1 MPHQKS
7 TGGELILPNTEA
19 WTDVEAVNEFRNALR
34 SGVMNRVIMGGPE
47 DKPITMDGVA
57 YIPDH
62 VAKTL
67 PYYDKMPRDPRVK
80 GYVRVESGFLA
91 LPFTFYSFVVGA
103 LNKITGNMAA
113 GAVRNKTAHIAVA
126 MMLGY
131 SVTKFRTPEWA
142 WDKMDTEDKIMRS
155 FDMSG
160 IAALQSDL
168 LYRAI
173 TMAHELG
180 AEDKFPIQPKYSGG
194 YDPLGSFVSLGGA
207 PADWTLEVMRSVKQM
222 VEGDVG
228 EGAKSLIN
236 MIPLI
241 ETMVT
246 GDALKDT
253 MKDIVGELP
262 NRP

>member
-1 MPHQKS
+1 
-7 TGGELILPNTEA
+7 
-19 WTDVEAVNEFRNALR
+19 
-34 SGVMNRVIMGGPE
+34 
-47 DKPITMDGVA
+47 
-57 YIPDH
+57 
-62 VAKTL
+62 
-67 PYYDKMPRDPRVK
+67 
-80 GYVRVESGFLA
+80 
-91 LPFTFYSFVVGA
+91 
-103 LNKITGNMAA
+103 MAA
-113 GAVRNKTAHIAVA
+113 GAVRNKTVHIAVA

-131 SVTKFRTPEWA
+131 SVSKFRTPEWA

-180 AEDKFPIQPKYSGG
+180 ADDKFPIQPKYSGG

-207 PADWTLEVMRSVKQM
+207 PADWTLETMRSIKQM

-228 EGAKSLIN
+228 EGAKSFVN

-241 ETMVT
+241 ETMAT
-246 GDALKDT
+246 GDVLKDT
-253 MKDIVGELP
+253 MKDIVGQLP